1 MEDPSYPV
9 RLHTT
14 VINAITVM
22 FDAWARPDHKDIS
35 FALRQSMYVSNRD
48 NNESETEVVTMT
60 LKMWNVVLEAV
71 EVLMGP
77 EVWSTIKDQLPE

>member
-14 VINAITVM
+14 VVNAIKVM
-22 FDAWARPDHKDIS
+22 FNAWARPDYKDIS
-35 FALRQSMYVSNRD
+35 FALSQSTYALYRED
-48 NNESETEVVTMT
+48 NESETAVVTMT